1 MRSRAKYASLASV
14 VALALTV
21 SMGACAEQSGG
32 GGAQADDYPQKQI
45 QYIIPFDPGGE
56 SDVAARLQQKPL
68 EKDLG
73 QSVVVSNREGG
84 GGAVAWSQLAKR
96 TKADGYTIMGANLPH
111 IVLQPLAR
119 DDAGFQTDDIKWA
132 YIFQRTSGAL
142 IVSKDS
148 PYKTLEDFVAAG
160 KKKKLTVGGSAS
172 YSANHMGT
180 LALNHATG
188 TNCTYVP
195 FSGTAAVSPA
205 LLGGQVD
212 AIMSYNTNAI
222 ELKEKGARVLAF
234 ASEKRLEAFPD
245 VPTFKEKGYDIVTEA
260 TAYRGVAVP
269 PDTPDAVVDKLAA
282 SFKKVH
288 DDPATA
294 KKMDELGFERE
305 DLGPAE
311 AKKFT
316 EEQKVTQKKLLEE
329 FKLLKK

>member
-1 MRSRAKYASLASV
+1 MRSRVRSVSLASV
-14 VALALTV
+14 AALAMTL
-21 SMGACAEQSGG
+21 SMGACAKQSGG
-32 GGAQADDYPQKQI
+32 GASADDYPKKQI

-56 SDVAARLQQKPL
+56 SDVTARLQQKPL
-68 EKDLG
+68 EKELG

-119 DDAGFQTDDIKWA
+119 DDAGYQTDDIKWA

-142 IVSKDS
+142 IVGKDS

-172 YSANHMGT
+172 YSANHMGA
-180 LALNHATG
+180 LALNAETG
-188 TNCTYVP
+188 TRCTYVP
-195 FSGTAAVSPA
+195 FSGSAAVTPA

-212 AIMSYNTNAI
+212 AIMSYNTNAL
-222 ELKEKGARVLAF
+222 ELQEKGARVLAF
-234 ASEKRLEAFPD
+234 ASEKRLDTFPD
-245 VPTFKEKGYDIVTEA
+245 VPTFKEKGYDIVTQA
-260 TAYRGVAVP
+260 TAWRGVAVP
-269 PDTPDAVVDKLAA
+269 PDTPDEIVDELAET
-282 SFKKVH
+282 FRKVH
-288 DDPATA
+288 EDPKTA

-305 DLGPAE
+305 DMGPAE

-316 EEQKVTQKKLLEE
+316 DEQKVTQKKLLEE
-329 FKLLKK
+329 FDLLKK